1 MKATGIVR
9 RIDELGRIV
18 IPKEIRR
25 TLKIK
30 EGDSLEIYMNEESEI
45 ILKKHSF
52 LNILDDIS
60 NKYVESVH
68 SLTNKNMII
77 TDRDIVIAA
86 SSPLRKKYLGN
97 SISNSLEK
105 IIEKRES
112 TTMNNISE
120 VELISNFKEKAVYTI
135 SPIIANGDVE
145 GLVILFSDTIIDNE
159 DEKIAQLSALFLGKQ
174 LED

>member
-1 MKATGIVR
+1 MKATGMVR
-9 RIDELGRIV
+9 KIDELGRIV

-30 EGDSLEIYMNEESEI
+30 EGDSLEIYMDEESEI

-52 LNILDDIS
+52 LNVLNDIA
-60 NKYVESVH
+60 NKYVDSVY
-68 SLTNKNMII
+68 SFMNKNIII

-86 SSPLRKKYLGN
+86 SSPLKKKYLGN
-97 SISNSLEK
+97 QISNNLEK

-112 TTMNNISE
+112 TTMNDTSEIEFISGSKMD
-120 VELISNFKEKAVYTI
+120 VAYTI
-135 SPIIANGDVE
+135 SPIIANGEVE
-145 GLVILFSDTIIDNE
+145 GLVIIFSDTSIESE

>member
-45 ILKKHSF
+45 ILKKHSM
-52 LNILDDIS
+52 LNILEDVS
-60 NKYVESVH
+60 NKYVESVY
-68 SLTNKNMII
+68 SLMNKNII
-77 TDRDIVIAA
+77 VTDRDIVIAT
-86 SSPLRKKYLGN
+86 SSPLRKRYLGN
-97 SISNSLEK
+97 SISSNLEA
-105 IIEKRES
+105 IIERRES
-112 TTMNNISE
+112 TTENNVSE
-120 VELISNFKEKAVYTI
+120 VEFISDFKVNAAYTI
-135 SPIIANGDVE
+135 SPIIVAGDVE
-145 GLVILFSDTIIDNE
+145 GLVIIFSDTNIDSE
-159 DEKIAQLSALFLGKQ
+159 DEKVAQFSALFFSKQ